1 MSASWDEDREGSS
14 IGFDEFKKNL
24 SSIQGGLKRTRD
36 NAILREKM
44 MGLPE
49 KEIKSALKSLDK
61 SEKKT

>member
-1 MSASWDEDREGSS
+1 M
-14 IGFDEFKKNL
+14 

-49 KEIKSALKSLDK
+49 KEIKSALRSLNK
-61 SEKKT
+61 PEKKTWKEMELNEEID